1 MKIVFNKQVIT
12 DALAPLMCAVS
23 GKATKSAIEGVLINA
38 REDGTC
44 IMTTFDLEKGMRIS
58 INTQVEEGGS
68 AIINAQKLLQT
79 VRVMDGDFVTLTVD
93 ANLQACISSGKS
105 NHKMNALDAADYPEI
120 PRLVTEDGFVIGQSV
135 LKRMLSKVMYAM
147 GVNDQRPFL
156 NGCYFV
162 VRGDE
167 LLLVSCDSY
176 KLAKCSVK
184 TDIENKNEDGSD
196 LKFNFIVP
204 NKTVVELFK
213 LLKDDERETARI
225 YMSRKNIVI
234 NIGNM
239 IFFSRLIEG
248 QYMEYDRIIL
258 KDHTIFA
265 RVNREKMIAA
275 LERAALVT
283 EEKVTG
289 SVRAQVKLLFEDG
302 VLKISAT
309 STLGSTYDEVEIEQE
324 GENLLIAFNNR
335 FLIDSLRV
343 SDEETI
349 RISMK
354 SAFHSI
360 NIEPDEEKEDSS
372 ELFMLLP
379 VRIRD

>member
-1 MKIVFNKQVIT
+1 MKIIFNRQTII
-12 DALAPLMCAVS
+12 DALTPLMCAVS
-23 GKATKSAIEGVLINA
+23 GRATKSAVEGVLIQA
-38 REDGTC
+38 AEDGTC
-44 IMTTFDLEKGMRIS
+44 VLTTFDLEKGMRIS
-58 INTQVEEGGS
+58 ISAQVEEAGS

-79 VRVMDGDFVTLTVD
+79 VRVMEGDNVTLTVD
-93 ANLQACISSGKS
+93 ANLQACIFSGKS
-105 NHKMNALDAADYPEI
+105 NHKMNALDAADYPKI

-135 LKRMLSKVMYAM
+135 LKNMLAKVMYAM

-162 VRGDE
+162 VGGDE
-167 LLLVSCDSY
+167 LLLVACDSY
-176 KLAKCSVK
+176 RLAKCSVK

-196 LKFNFIVP
+196 LNFKFIVP
-204 NKTVVELFK
+204 NKSVAELYK

-225 YMSRKNIVI
+225 YMTRKNIVL
-234 NIGNM
+234 NIGDLT
-239 IFFSRLIEG
+239 FFSRLIEG
-248 QYMEYDRIIL
+248 PYMEYDRIIL

-265 RVNREKMIAA
+265 RVNRERLIAA

-289 SVRAQVKLLFEDG
+289 SVRAQVKLQFEDG

-309 STLGSTYDEVEIEQE
+309 SVLGSTYDEVEIEQE

-335 FLIDSLRV
+335 FLIESLRV
-343 SDEETI
+343 SDDETVK
-349 RISMK
+349 ISMK
-354 SAFHSI
+354 SAYHSI
-360 NIEPDEEKEDSS
+360 NIEPTEEKEDSS